1 MAEEDHRT
9 VSTRATQ
16 SGGSEGGG
24 AGDPRDDWLAGDAGD
39 LDWFPG
45 DDAQAPGGSGS
56 RAQGAGGGGRNDGPR
71 AGSSGGSP
79 ALEDLN
85 EFLHRRGAL
94 LVLLAAV
101 AVIILV
107 AILAF
112 GGGGGGSTPP
122 ATTPTTTPP
131 AKTTPATNPA
141 TTTTKTTTTTHTAS
155 TVTLPPVGYLRS
167 GDTGAE
173 VKALQQALI
182 TLGYTGLKADGN
194 FGPATAA
201 ALTAFQT
208 ANGLTADGVAG
219 QKTVD
224 AINAALATKG

>member
-45 DDAQAPGGSGS
+45 DDARASGGSGS
-56 RAQGAGGGGRNDGPR
+56 RAQGAGAGGRNDGPR
-71 AGSSGGSP
+71 SGSDGGSP
-79 ALEDLN
+79 ALADLN
-85 EFLHRRGAL
+85 ELLHRRGAL
-94 LVLLAAV
+94 IVLIAAV
-101 AVIILV
+101 AVVILV

-112 GGGGGGSTPP
+112 GGGGGSTPP
-122 ATTPTTTPP
+122 ATTAATTPP
-131 AKTTPATNPA
+131 ATTSPAKAA
-141 TTTTKTTTTTHTAS
+141 TTTAKTTTTTHTAS

-173 VKALQQALI
+173 VKALQEALI

-201 ALTAFQT
+201 AVTAFQKS
-208 ANGLTADGVAG
+208 NGLTADGVAG
-219 QKTVD
+219 QKTAD
-224 AINAALATKG
+224 AINAAIAAKG